1 MSTSTPRPARGWA
14 PRIRPAGPHWSRLSS
29 MNGAGPGAIR
39 SPIYLAHPRAI
50 LRPSPA
56 ANVNLDVDSGAGRD
70 DAMHAADTLRPTCAS
85 CVLRSAWLFRPL
97 SKLFGM
103 FSRDLGIDLGT
114 ANTLVYVRGKG
125 IVISEPSVVAIDT
138 RTRRA
143 FGVGVEAKAMV
154 GKTPESIVAI
164 RPLKDGVIAD
174 FDTVE
179 MMLHYFIRK
188 VHLQRL
194 MAPHPR
200 VVIGI
205 PSGVTEVEKRAAKDA
220 ALSAGAREA
229 YTIEEPMAA
238 AIGAGLPINE
248 PVGSMIVDIGGG
260 TTEVAVIS
268 LGGIVVNHSIRVAG
282 DEIDDAIIQY
292 ARRDHNLVIGERT
305 AENAKIAAGS
315 AYPLEEEIRVMLRGR
330 DLLTGLPKSVEVSSV
345 ELRDAIS
352 APVNTIVELVKTA
365 IEETPP
371 ELVADIMEQ
380 GITLAGGGALLHG
393 IDRRLQNELK
403 MPVRRA
409 EDPLTCVAR
418 GTGRVAEALHLY
430 QRALASGQE
439 LRRAG

>member
-1 MSTSTPRPARGWA
+1 M
-14 PRIRPAGPHWSRLSS
+14 I
-29 MNGAGPGAIR
+29 
-39 SPIYLAHPRAI
+39 
-50 LRPSPA
+50 
-56 ANVNLDVDSGAGRD
+56 
-70 DAMHAADTLRPTCAS
+70 
-85 CVLRSAWLFRPL
+85 RPL
-97 SKLFGM
+97 SALFGL

-125 IVISEPSVVAIDT
+125 IVISEPSVVAVDKK
-138 RTRRA
+138 TRRA
-143 FGVGVEAKAMV
+143 LAVGVEAKAMV
-154 GKTPESIVAI
+154 GKTPETIVAV

-188 VHLQRL
+188 VHAQQLIT
-194 MAPHPR
+194 PHPR

-268 LGGIVVNHSIRVAG
+268 LGGIVVNYSIRVAG
-282 DEIDDAIIQY
+282 DEIDEAIIQW
-292 ARRDHNLVIGERT
+292 ARRDHNLVIGERS

-315 AYPLEEEIRVMLRGR
+315 AYPLEEERRVVLRGR
-330 DLLTGLPKSVEVSSV
+330 DLLTGLPKAVEVSSV
-345 ELRDAIS
+345 EIRDAI
-352 APVNTIVELVKTA
+352 AGPVNQIVELVKTCV
-365 IEETPP
+365 EETPP
-371 ELVADIMEQ
+371 ELVADIMER
-380 GITLAGGGALLHG
+380 GIVLAGGGALLMG
-393 IDRRLQNELK
+393 LDKRLMAELR
-403 MPVRRA
+403 MPVYLA
-409 EDPLTCVAR
+409 DDPLTCVAR

-430 QRALASGQE
+430 QRALAGNQQ
-439 LRRAG
+439 RRTPARS

>member
-1 MSTSTPRPARGWA
+1 M
-14 PRIRPAGPHWSRLSS
+14 I
-29 MNGAGPGAIR
+29 
-39 SPIYLAHPRAI
+39 
-50 LRPSPA
+50 
-56 ANVNLDVDSGAGRD
+56 
-70 DAMHAADTLRPTCAS
+70 
-85 CVLRSAWLFRPL
+85 RPL
-97 SKLFGM
+97 SALFGL

-125 IVISEPSVVAIDT
+125 IVISEPSVVAVDKK
-138 RTRRA
+138 TRRA
-143 FGVGVEAKAMV
+143 LAVGVEAKAMV
-154 GKTPESIVAI
+154 GKTPETIVAV

-188 VHLQRL
+188 VHAQQLIT
-194 MAPHPR
+194 PHPR

-248 PVGSMIVDIGGG
+248 AVGSMIVDIGGG

-282 DEIDDAIIQY
+282 DEIDEAIIQW
-292 ARRDHNLVIGERT
+292 ARRDHNLVIGERS

-315 AYPLEEEIRVMLRGR
+315 AYPLEEERRVVLRGR
-330 DLLTGLPKSVEVSSV
+330 DLLTGLPKAVEVSSV
-345 ELRDAIS
+345 EIRDAI
-352 APVNTIVELVKTA
+352 AGPVNQIVELVKTCV
-365 IEETPP
+365 EETPP
-371 ELVADIMEQ
+371 ELVADIMER
-380 GITLAGGGALLHG
+380 GIVLAGGGALLMG
-393 IDRRLQNELK
+393 LDKRLMAELR
-403 MPVRRA
+403 MPVYLA
-409 EDPLTCVAR
+409 DDPLTCVAR

-430 QRALASGQE
+430 QRALAGSQQ
-439 LRRAG
+439 RRTPART